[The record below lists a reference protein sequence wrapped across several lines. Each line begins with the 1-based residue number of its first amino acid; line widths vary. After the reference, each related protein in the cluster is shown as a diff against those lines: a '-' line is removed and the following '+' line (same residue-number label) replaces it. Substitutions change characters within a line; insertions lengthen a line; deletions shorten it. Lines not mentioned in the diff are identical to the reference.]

1 MSKLLQTLA
10 IQSGLLLMFLCLMH
24 GLELQLHEQQ
34 LQQQLLDEQLRLHQQ
49 QQLLQQQRE
58 QQIQQ
63 RRYSSTTSTR
73 KPYIIP
79 QGLSL
84 PQRGINPS
92 KCYREVPAVFFQ
104 YDKEIKIVGN
114 STVNPYFNVIEVCCK
129 GWRRYEYDW
138 SRCVPDCGERCQENG
153 FCLPG
158 GHCQCFDDFVLNYRN
173 NCVPTCPLGC
183 PHGQCFLNGTCR
195 CDRGYELDGS
205 RRFCQPQCNATC
217 GHNEIC
223 IEPGKCVCAEGYAR
237 GLRESNALGCQPMC
251 IPDCG
256 YGHCVAPNQCECFPN
271 FQKRANG
278 TSCESN
284 CYMRCDNGFC
294 ANRTTCVCQN
304 GYRYDQNTTS
314 CLPDCG
320 YDCDNGVCISPG
332 NCRCFNGYVRNRERC
347 EAVCDNGCGFYGKC
361 IAPNVC
367 GCAVVAGPESS
378 YQRCENG
385 YCNAEGHCRCL
396 VGKTRFIDKCMSP
409 DTVTTYASMN
419 PPKVNA
425 SLMHE
430 FDLLLGRHF
439 ILGGANVFHSSMW
452 WV

>member
-1 MSKLLQTLA
+1 MATLLQKLVILVT
-10 IQSGLLLMFLCLMH
+10 LLLMAICLH
-24 GLELQLHEQQ
+24 AFELQLHEQQ
-34 LQQQLLDEQLRLHQQ
+34 LRQQTLDEQLRLQHQ

-58 QQIQQ
+58 QQLQL
-63 RRYSSTTSTR
+63 RHSSTTSTR
-73 KPYIIP
+73 KPFVIP

-84 PQRGINPS
+84 PQRGINPP
-92 KCYREVPAVFFQ
+92 KCFREVPAVFFQ
-104 YDKEIKIVGN
+104 YDKDVKIVGN
-114 STVNPYFNVIEVCCK
+114 STVNQNFNVLEVCCK

-138 SRCVPDCGERCQENG
+138 SRCVPDCGEHCQENG

-158 GHCQCFDDFVLNYRN
+158 GRCQCFEDFVLNYRN

-183 PHGQCFLNGTCR
+183 PHGKCYLNGTCH
-195 CDRGYELDGS
+195 CDKGYELDGS
-205 RRFCQPQCNATC
+205 HRFCQPQCNSTC

-237 GLRESNALGCQPMC
+237 GLRESDALGCQPVC

-256 YGHCVAPNQCECFPN
+256 YGHCVAPNQCECFPMYS
-271 FQKRANG
+271 KREG
-278 TSCESN
+278 RSSCESN
-284 CYMRCDNGFC
+284 CYLRCENGFC

-304 GYRYDQNTTS
+304 GYRYDLNTTS

-320 YDCDNGVCISPG
+320 DDCENGVCISPG
-332 NCRCFNGYVRNRERC
+332 NCRCFNGYVRNRQRC
-347 EAVCDNGCGFYGKC
+347 EAVCDRGCGFYGRC

-367 GCAVVAGPESS
+367 GCAVVPGPLSS

-385 YCNAEGHCRCL
+385 DCNAEGHCRCL
-396 VGKTRFIDKCMSP
+396 VGKTRFIDMCMSP
-409 DTVTTYASMN
+409 DTVTTYAAMN
-419 PPKVNA
+419 PPRVNA

-430 FDLLLGRHF
+430 FDLLLGKHF
-439 ILGGANVFHSSMW
+439 RLGGVHMHDSAMW